1 MGIYYVNNY
10 LIEYSLF
17 FVSLIIVSLAQI
29 ILRAK
34 YSKYKKID
42 CECNLTGREVAEKIL
57 RENGITDVKV
67 VKIGGSLT
75 DNYNDRAK
83 TVSLS
88 EDIYDGNS
96 IASVAVAAHECGHA
110 IQYKVGYAPI
120 KLRNNIVP
128 FVNFGNTIGYII
140 LVISLIFSITKLFIV
155 GIALTAL
162 AVLFQLVTLPCEFNA
177 SRRAKKELLRMGL
190 ITDREHKGVG
200 VMLRAAAF
208 TYVAGLIT
216 GLIEILR
223 LIIIFNNRRD

>member
-1 MGIYYVNNY
+1 MGYYY
-10 LIEYSLF
+10 LIEYGLITL
-17 FVSLIIVSLAQI
+17 SLIIVSIAQVV
-29 ILRAK
+29 LRAK

-42 CECNLTGREVAEKIL
+42 IESGMTGKEVAERIL
-57 RENGITDVKV
+57 RENSINDVKV
-67 VKIGGSLT
+67 VKIGGSLS

-110 IQYKVGYAPI
+110 IQYKVGYGPI
-120 KLRNNIVP
+120 KLRNGMVP
-128 FVNFGNTIGYII
+128 FVNFGNKVGYII
-140 LVISLIFSITKLFIV
+140 IVISLIFSISKLFLV
-155 GIALTAL
+155 GIILTSL

>member
-1 MGIYYVNNY
+1 MGYYY
-10 LIEYSLF
+10 LIEYGLITL
-17 FVSLIIVSLAQI
+17 SLIIVSIAQVV
-29 ILRAK
+29 LRAK

-42 CECNLTGREVAEKIL
+42 IESGMTGKEVAERIL
-57 RENGITDVKV
+57 RENSINDVKV
-67 VKIGGSLT
+67 VKIGGSLS

-110 IQYKVGYAPI
+110 IQYKVGYGPI
-120 KLRNNIVP
+120 KLRNGMVP
-128 FVNFGNTIGYII
+128 FVNFGNKVGYII
-140 LVISLIFSITKLFIV
+140 IVISLIFSISKLFLV
-155 GIALTAL
+155 GIILTSL

-208 TYVAGLIT
+208 TYVAGLIS

>member
-1 MGIYYVNNY
+1 MGYYY
-10 LIEYSLF
+10 LIEYGLITL
-17 FVSLIIVSLAQI
+17 SLIIVSIAQVV
-29 ILRAK
+29 LRAK

-42 CECNLTGREVAEKIL
+42 IESGMTGKEVAEKIL
-57 RENGITDVKV
+57 RENSINDVKV
-67 VKIGGSLT
+67 VKIGGSLS

-110 IQYKVGYAPI
+110 IQYKEGYGPI
-120 KLRNNIVP
+120 KLRNNMVP
-128 FVNFGNTIGYII
+128 FVNFGNKVGYII
-140 LVISLIFSITKLFIV
+140 IVISLIFSISKLFLV
-155 GIALTAL
+155 GIILTSL

-177 SRRAKKELLRMGL
+177 SRRAKKELLRLNL
-190 ITDREHKGVG
+190 INDNEHRGTKT
-200 VMLRAAAF
+200 MLKAAAF

>member
-1 MGIYYVNNY
+1 MGYYY
-10 LIEYSLF
+10 LIEYGLITL
-17 FVSLIIVSLAQI
+17 SLIIVSIAQVV
-29 ILRAK
+29 LRAK

-42 CECNLTGREVAEKIL
+42 IESGMTGKEVAEKIL
-57 RENGITDVKV
+57 RENDINDVKV

-88 EDIYDGNS
+88 EDIYDGTS
-96 IASVAVAAHECGHA
+96 IASVSVAAHECGHA
-110 IQYKVGYAPI
+110 IQYKEGYGPI
-120 KLRNNIVP
+120 KLRNNMVP
-128 FVNFGNTIGYII
+128 FVNFGNKVGYII
-140 LVISLIFSITKLFIV
+140 IVISLIFSISKLFLV
-155 GIALTAL
+155 GIILTSL